1 MSDQLTVFADFNFLS
16 EATPVGELFHE
27 RIRGNSVYRFHFFP
41 TWLEQHGNTIL
52 CGDLANVS
60 GWQYSSDEI
69 FGCLGDALPDRWGRT
84 LIDLREQIDAQAEHR
99 APRNLTSFDYLCQLD
114 DSTRMGGLRFKRDGE
129 DFFFNSS
136 EKLEI
141 PPITTLRELQQA
153 SLHIEEDIEKGET
166 PKDRWIRQ
174 LYNPG
179 TSLGGARPKANIRTT
194 DGFLQIAKFP
204 SRNDKIDVGL
214 WEHLCH
220 LLAKEAGILTASTN
234 VIMLGKHHTLL
245 SQRFDRYNSRR
256 IHFASSMALLGFHDG
271 DGAKTG
277 KGYLDIVDFILGHC
291 ANAQS
296 NLRELFRR
304 VVFNICIGNADDHFR
319 NHGFLLTPQGWTL
332 SPAYDI
338 NPSLSSHQAIMVT
351 DDSNDADLRM
361 LLHHH
366 DDYYINADTAQTII
380 CEVQTAVKKWRSF
393 AKRLHIRPNEVEL
406 FQNRIEQCLQ

>member
-153 SLHIEEDIEKGET
+153 SLQALS
-166 PKDRWIRQ
+166 RQ
-174 LYNPG
+174 
-179 TSLGGARPKANIRTT
+179 SLAPCSAWQQEVRQSA
-194 DGFLQIAKFP
+194 
-204 SRNDKIDVGL
+204 
-214 WEHLCH
+214 
-220 LLAKEAGILTASTN
+220 
-234 VIMLGKHHTLL
+234 
-245 SQRFDRYNSRR
+245 
-256 IHFASSMALLGFHDG
+256 
-271 DGAKTG
+271 
-277 KGYLDIVDFILGHC
+277 FIK
-291 ANAQS
+291 S
-296 NLRELFRR
+296 
-304 VVFNICIGNADDHFR
+304 
-319 NHGFLLTPQGWTL
+319 
-332 SPAYDI
+332 
-338 NPSLSSHQAIMVT
+338 
-351 DDSNDADLRM
+351 
-361 LLHHH
+361 
-366 DDYYINADTAQTII
+366 
-380 CEVQTAVKKWRSF
+380 
-393 AKRLHIRPNEVEL
+393 
-406 FQNRIEQCLQ
+406 